1 MGEELVKMQYD
12 LDASDM
18 DPKERLVHLRHLLQ
32 KAGVAYYAY
41 ADPIMPDSVYDRLYQ
56 ELQWLEKQYPDWV
69 TPDSPTQRVGEK
81 PVTAFPSVRHR
92 IPLYSLENAF
102 NVTDLKEWQDRL
114 QRLLGLASPDPL
126 TYVCELKIDGS
137 ALALSYTEGLLKQ
150 GATRGDGQT
159 GEDITSNVRTIRSIP
174 LRLMTENPPPQLEV
188 RGEAFLTQAE
198 FARINQER
206 SQAGDP
212 LFANPR
218 NCTAGTLRQLDS
230 RIVAERK
237 LSFYAYALYFPEG
250 WEGHELPMT
259 QWQGL
264 ELLRSLGFSVDPNSR
279 EARSLADVL
288 AFYQQWDK
296 TNLKKTQNPPL
307 PYATDGVVVKLNSLL
322 WQQEAGFTQKFP
334 RWAIALKYP
343 AEEVPTRIRSITASV
358 GRTGAVTPVAEL
370 DPVQLAGTT
379 VSRASLHNADRLE
392 ELDIHIGDTV
402 IVRKAGE
409 IIPEVVKTLV
419 ELRPAQAQRY
429 RLPDEC
435 PECATPLIR
444 QAEEAVTR
452 CPNLQCPARIRGSL
466 QHWASRDA
474 LDIEGLGEVLVKQMV
489 DRLQVRSVA
498 DLYKL
503 SPDQVASLERMGKTS
518 SEKLIQAIAHSRHK
532 SWARILY
539 GLGIPHVGSVTA
551 QILARHFPS
560 KDALLTATVE
570 DIAQIYGL
578 GSEIAVAVVAW
589 LAQSSVQQVLSD
601 LEAAGLL
608 LKQEEGAKT
617 VTHSHFVGK
626 KFVITG
632 TLPTLSRQAAK
643 DWIECRG
650 GKVTAS
656 VSRNTDYLVVGSDAG
671 SKLDQAQ
678 ALGIPLLSEGDLIAL
693 GK

>member
-1 MGEELVKMQYD
+1 MQYD
-12 LDASDM
+12 LDTSGM

-32 KAGVAYYAY
+32 KAGVAYYVY
-41 ADPIMPDSVYDRLYQ
+41 ADPIMPDSVYDTLYQ
-56 ELQWLEKQYPDWV
+56 ELQSLERQYPDLI
-69 TPDSPTQRVGEK
+69 TSDSPTQRVGDK
-81 PVTAFPSVRHR
+81 PVTGFTSIQHR

-102 NVTDLKEWQDRL
+102 NQTDLKEWQDRL
-114 QRLLGLASPDPL
+114 QRLLGLSSPDPL

-137 ALALSYTEGLLKQ
+137 ALALSYTHGVLIQ
-150 GATRGDGQT
+150 GVTRGDGQT
-159 GEDITSNVRTIRSIP
+159 GEDITSSVRTIRSIP
-174 LRLMTENPPPQLEV
+174 LKLMIEDPPPQLEV
-188 RGEAFLTQAE
+188 RGEAFLTHAE

-218 NCTAGTLRQLDS
+218 NCAAGTLRQLES

-237 LSFYAYALYFPEG
+237 LSFYAYTLYFPEG
-250 WEGHELPMT
+250 WEGHELPT
-259 QWQGL
+259 THWQGL
-264 ELLRSLGFSVDPNSR
+264 DLLRRFGFSVDPNSR
-279 EARSLADVL
+279 EAGSLAEVL
-288 AFYQQWDK
+288 SFYQQWDK
-296 TNLKKTQNPPL
+296 TDPKNTQNPPL
-307 PYATDGVVVKLNSLL
+307 TYATDGVVVKLNSLL
-322 WQQEAGFTQKFP
+322 WQQETGFTQKFP

-392 ELDIHIGDTV
+392 ELDVHLGDTV

-409 IIPEVVKTLV
+409 IIPEIVKTLV

-429 RLPDEC
+429 RLPHEC

-444 QAEEAVTR
+444 QQDEAVTR
-452 CPNLQCPARIRGSL
+452 CPNLHCPARICGSL

-474 LDIEGLGEVLVKQMV
+474 LDIEGLGEMLVRQLV
-489 DRLQVRSVA
+489 DRLQVRSPA
-498 DLYKL
+498 DLYRL
-503 SPDQVASLERMGKTS
+503 SSPEVASLERMGKKS
-518 SEKLIQAIAHSRHK
+518 SEKLIQAIDRSREK
-532 SWARILY
+532 NWARILY

-551 QILARHFPS
+551 QLLARHFPS
-560 KDALLTATVE
+560 KESLLTAKVE

-578 GSEIAVAVVAW
+578 GSEIAVAVVEW
-589 LAQSSVQQVLSD
+589 LAQSSAQQMLED

-608 LKQEEGAKT
+608 LKQEEGSNIA
-617 VTHSHFVGK
+617 THPNVVGK

-643 DWIECRG
+643 DWIESRG

-656 VSRNTDYLVVGSDAG
+656 VSRNTDYVVVGSDAG

-678 ALGIPLLSEGDLIAL
+678 ALGIQLLSEVDLIAL
-693 GK
+693 GE